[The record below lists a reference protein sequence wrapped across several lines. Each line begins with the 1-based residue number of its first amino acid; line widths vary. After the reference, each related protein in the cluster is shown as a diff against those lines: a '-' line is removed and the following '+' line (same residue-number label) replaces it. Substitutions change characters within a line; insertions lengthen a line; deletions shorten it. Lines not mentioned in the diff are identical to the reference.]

1 MYVHASPNAIYSGVY
16 MMLGVFRH
24 VTCYIYIYIN
34 ILNIHIS
41 KPKRVPWPSDQCP
54 SFKYTTG
61 YTYGES
67 LM

>member
-24 VTCYIYIYIN
+24 VTCYIY